1 MTATRSLACISALA
15 LAAAAHA
22 DPFAPPANYYAGV
35 SGTGSA
41 LKATLTSAMSSG
53 HIQRTYGNF
62 RDASKLFDTDPTNS
76 SNILLA
82 YNRVSVSGQWN
93 SGVTWNREHVWPQ
106 SRQPGSASN
115 SVRGN
120 LGDPHALRPC
130 NPSINS
136 SRGNKPF
143 GTATTTG
150 NFGSLGTFYFTGDTD
165 KGDIARSLFYSD
177 TRWTSLGINLVNGTP
192 GSNQMGD
199 LSALVAWHYLD
210 APDTFERR
218 RNHIIATQ
226 SENPFYYTNN
236 RNAYVDNPELVWSVY
251 VDQANDTQ
259 LTLSGGGNTNGTSAL
274 NISLGAVLVGETTL
288 LTMPVTI
295 NKAGSDGTYYDVS
308 LSGDAKSD
316 VLGKFNAFAMN
327 ATGSRTINVGFD
339 AADTAS
345 AGMKSGTV
353 TVDNLDV
360 TTAGGAGRG
369 ANDGD
374 DTVGVSLLVL
384 DHAQAS
390 LEALADVDAGTID
403 LGSIALGSGDMVTNV
418 DIFNLE
424 TTIGFTAGLDVELG
438 SGSGDTS
445 VITLGGLPLDNI
457 AAGTS
462 AAITATLDDA
472 SAGTYEAT
480 YTLRV
485 FDDRTLSGAQE
496 GQLVTLTLSGVVSA
510 GGCSPAD
517 VTTTGN
523 ASGTPDGVVDLSD
536 FSYYLTLWSNADAR
550 ADVTTTGSAN
560 GIADGTVDLSDFS
573 YYLTLWSAGCP

>member
-1 MTATRSLACISALA
+1 MTFTRSLACLGAVVVA
-15 LAAAAHA
+15 TAAHA
-22 DPFAPPANYYAGV
+22 DPFAPPPNYYAGV
-35 SGTGSA
+35 GGTGSA
-41 LKATLTSAMSSG
+41 LKATLTTAMSAG
-53 HIQRTYGNF
+53 HIQRTYGDF
-62 RDASKLFDTDPTNS
+62 RNASRLFDTDPNNA

-82 YNRVSVSGQWN
+82 YSRASVSGNWD
-93 SGVTWNREHVWPQ
+93 SGNTWNREHVWPQ
-106 SRQPGSASN
+106 SRQPGSANN
-115 SVRGN
+115 SARGN

-130 NPSINS
+130 NPSVNS

-143 GTATTTG
+143 GMSTTTG
-150 NFGSLGTFYFTGDTD
+150 NFRSLGTFYFTGDTD

-177 TRWTSLGINLVNGTP
+177 TRWTSLGISLVNGTP

-259 LTLSGGGNTNGTSAL
+259 LALAGGGNTNGTSAL

-288 LTMPVTI
+288 LTMPVTL
-295 NKAGSDGTYYDVS
+295 NKSGDDGTYYEVS
-308 LSGDAKSD
+308 VSGDAKSD
-316 VLGKFNAFAMN
+316 VLGKFNAFALN
-327 ATGSRTINVGFD
+327 TAGSRTINVGFD
-339 AADTAS
+339 AIDTAS

-353 TVDNLDV
+353 TIDNLDV
-360 TTAGGAGRG
+360 TTGGGPGAG

-390 LEALADVDAGTID
+390 LQALADVDTATID
-403 LGSIALGSGDMVTNV
+403 LGSIAQGAGNLVTSV

-424 TTIGFTAGLDVELG
+424 ATLGFTAGLDVELG
-438 SGSGDTS
+438 MSSGDTS
-445 VITLGGLPLDNI
+445 VISLGGLPLDNI

-462 AAITATLDDA
+462 ATITATLDDGA
-472 SAGTYEAT
+472 AGTYEAT

-496 GQLVTLTLSGVVSA
+496 GQLLTLTLSGEVGA
-510 GGCSPAD
+510 AGCSPAD

-536 FSYYLTLWSNADAR
+536 FSFYLTLWSNGDAR
-550 ADVTTTGSAN
+550 ADVTTTGTAN
-560 GIADGTVDLSDFS
+560 GIADGQVDLSDFS